1 MKSITGLNAFQKR
14 TLPKRQ
20 ISFKAPKNAANCHL
34 TGEEAFLLAK
44 YIRNAKVGCK
54 KQHFAKKHR

>member
-34 TGEEAFLLAK
+34 TGEEALLFANP
-44 YIRNAKVGCK
+44 IRNVKIECK
-54 KQHFAKKHR
+54 ERRFAKKH